1 VRVVDVEVSV
11 GCAEARVAAYRES
24 LYGGLA
30 YSHSRRQRRRWKPV
44 KTVKVTWV
52 GKLRVYRDRTY
63 GSALWWL
70 RCDAC
75 LREFKSAFTLTF
87 THVDALDAARRH
99 ALTVHEVKL

>member
-1 VRVVDVEVSV
+1 VHVVDAEVSV
-11 GCAEARVAAYRES
+11 GGAEVRVTAYREATHGA
-24 LYGGLA
+24 LV
-30 YSHSRRQRRRWKPV
+30 YSRSRRQPRRWKPV

-75 LREFKSAFTLTF
+75 LREFKSAFTLTL
-87 THVDALDAARRH
+87 THADALDAARRH